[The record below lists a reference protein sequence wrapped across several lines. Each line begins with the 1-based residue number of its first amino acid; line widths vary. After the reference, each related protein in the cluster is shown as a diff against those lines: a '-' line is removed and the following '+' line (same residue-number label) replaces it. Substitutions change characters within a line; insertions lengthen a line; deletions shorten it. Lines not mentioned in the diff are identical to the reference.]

1 MNIRSEYSQAPKDAI
16 GVEEPEYRPSW
27 AFLILLWGALGLLG
41 SVQGYFTGEAVM
53 TVLGWFGYH

>member
-1 MNIRSEYSQAPKDAI
+1 MNTRNEYSQPPEDAI
-16 GVEEPEYRPSW
+16 GVEEYRPSW